1 MLAERHV
8 VVHCEDPFVCFQKK
22 KKKKKKTGRHNKTT
36 QSAAIALAIFALT
49 IIGCITQRASKISP
63 MQSLATAPKPM
74 QHSLPFMAAS

>member
-1 MLAERHV
+1 M
-8 VVHCEDPFVCFQKK
+8 FSKK
-22 KKKKKKTGRHNKTT
+22 KKKKKKKGSKKKNN